1 MKKSLVLLLVLFSAL
16 KLSAQSEWVNLSDG
30 TFDHWHVYNHPGEPV
45 SSKWTIKDKA
55 FVFDP
60 KGSSSWD
67 VNDIVTNK
75 EYENFEMELEWMIEK
90 GGNSG
95 IFYGVK
101 EDPKL
106 RTPYLSGPEIQV
118 LDDEY
123 HPDAKQGR
131 NGNRKG
137 GSLYDMIPSASKAKP
152 FDNWNHVR
160 MIKKDNVVTI
170 WQNGTLAVT
179 YPTKGIG
186 WEALVNESK
195 FKGWSEFGKYSKG
208 KIGLQDHGNVVSF
221 RNIKIREL

>member
-137 GSLYDMIPSASKAKP
+137 GSLYDMIPSASK
-152 FDNWNHVR
+152 
-160 MIKKDNVVTI
+160 TI
-170 WQNGTLAVT
+170 SPHRLNIIMLNCSIPIPLNLNTSFNPSPSGVIA
-179 YPTKGIG
+179 
-186 WEALVNESK
+186 
-195 FKGWSEFGKYSKG
+195 FGA
-208 KIGLQDHGNVVSF
+208 
-221 RNIKIREL
+221 